1 QRSVAL
7 SRGSWARFPT
17 VLINLNQTPD
27 VLLNNMKKDTRYE
40 IRRADSRD
48 RVVCY
53 FWDNVD
59 PGLVSRFTSF
69 YAQHSTLKAFLQG
82 GQIRL
87 KEFARTNA
95 VALSEVRDRNGEAL
109 VWHAYYYTKERARLL
124 YSVSQREAGTSSQ
137 RTSLGRANRFLH

>member
-1 QRSVAL
+1 MITYTKAALRIAELWFDEEPHESGFDIVRYFQRSVAL

-69 YAQHSTLKAFLQG
+69 YAQHSTLK
-82 GQIRL
+82 
-87 KEFARTNA
+87 
-95 VALSEVRDRNGEAL
+95 
-109 VWHAYYYTKERARLL
+109 
-124 YSVSQREAGTSSQ
+124 
-137 RTSLGRANRFLH
+137 